1 MLGEAE
7 KEHVVQHEVSRLM
20 IRMFHSRW
28 KCHNPQFQCID
39 EKSAHKP
46 ENICYPRDSVVI

>member
-7 KEHVVQHEVSRLM
+7 KEHVVQHEVSRQM

-46 ENICYPRDSVVI
+46 ENICYPRESVVI